1 MAEGSVDNL
10 KIKIN
15 AESKSA
21 KDEIDKLTQKLLT
34 LSGALNGLNSRNI
47 DVSGVTSMATGL
59 SNLNSAISTMD
70 TGKLRDVVK
79 SIKAI
84 AVSGKTLSSLGRNF
98 AVIQQG
104 ASKSAESLNSLSTK
118 KSVEEL
124 QAEKLKLEEVRAQA
138 MATKETLR
146 DMLPET
152 LNIPSGF
159 FSELGDLGK
168 ELRGFIGIKKMV
180 SGGSSG
186 EAEIADAIRWS
197 GAGNIDHID
206 NDLEVYRALGEI
218 LRNLSREIT
227 DCDEKIKVLEADLK
241 EAGNELMITDDMTF
255 DGDDWLGDIPIQLD
269 NATESAQQFS
279 NVVSNITSENPFQG
293 IIDSLKQFGG
303 LTIPTES
310 IAGVTQLTNAVIR
323 LNKVGENPGMVLSSI
338 ANGLK
343 AFNGFNGALPNLEGM
358 AEFVKGI
365 GKLSGK
371 KVQAS
376 VSSFPAL
383 AKGLQQL
390 QELADIRLPNVE
402 NITNFANALNLLGRK
417 KVQDAT
423 KNIPQLT
430 KALKEMI
437 QTLNA
442 SPSAIKNAGNLAN
455 GLANLASQGG
465 KLNTMT
471 RNMASSRN
479 GMSRLGG
486 IFNRQAKSGRGL
498 ASVIGKVYAT
508 YWMLFRA
515 FGLLKKSID
524 ISADVTEVQNVVDKT
539 FGDYKNLVEEM
550 AKTSIPDFGMSE
562 LTVKD
567 VSSRFQAMGKAMGIY
582 NAQVKSA
589 HEYLAKNNAL
599 YKGSGNAMADMSINL
614 TKLTG
619 DLASFYNVEQDV
631 VSEKL
636 SSIFTGQTRPLRA
649 FGMDLTEA
657 TLKEWALNNGMNANI
672 KTMSQAEKTMLR
684 YQYVMS
690 RSKDIMGD
698 FADTSNSWANQVRM
712 LKQNFQQLG
721 TVIGSGL
728 IQALKPALRGMNS
741 FLQKVISFAQ
751 MVVNALG
758 KIFGWKLEMSAGAIS
773 DDLGVS
779 EDAVG
784 GLADNAGN
792 AANGLGD
799 AAKNAKDLKEQ
810 LMSFDKLNVITTP
823 KDSAGGGNGG
833 GGGGSGSGGGG
844 GGTGADSGDV
854 SAKLERTQGL
864 FESEIDNLEE
874 LGQAIAD
881 ALSNAMENIDWDK
894 IYEKARGFGTG
905 LADFM
910 NGLFTGTSGERLFK
924 NLGSTVAGAVN
935 TVFNAGDA
943 FASKFKFGAFGK
955 ALATGIK
962 SFLKDWD
969 AGLTGKTFGK
979 FVGGLANT
987 LYAVVSDK
995 ENWVLLGTKI
1005 SDGVNGALEGLDK
1018 VDKTTGLT
1026 GWEALGGSI
1035 AESLN
1040 GIVDT
1045 VTAALGNIKWDKLLK
1060 GIGKSLKQFFK
1071 DLEADTVVKAI
1082 GAAVLLKVG
1091 SRIAKAIV
1099 GGIVGTKNALT
1110 LAIDFAIDSKIE
1122 GTVKAAGNIISAI
1135 VKSVATAFGLSP
1147 AGLAIAAGAITGV
1160 ALALV
1165 YDVTVSSN
1173 RVEQGYEGKNKAGEF
1188 NPDGTLKREQNMTS
1202 TGHPDYSTDYTKQ
1215 KVDVDKLRTTRDKA
1229 IEDSVKAI
1237 TKTEKGKN
1245 PYKDP
1250 LQNAVD
1256 SYASG
1261 AIEGIKLPSLSD
1273 ILDKLFPPTIAE
1285 GAEKKGKNAGENTRK
1300 GVIAGIGDKGFNIDV
1315 FVKLAKKGWKSVK
1328 AWVEDRA
1335 QWGKDLKEKLVKIG
1349 KSKWKTIKDW
1359 VEDKAQWGAELKK
1372 KAVNLGN
1379 SAFGTVKKWIERG
1392 TNWGGELK
1400 KKAVDLK
1407 RDAWGTVSSWI
1418 VNNHWGKDISKKI
1431 GLLRDAWGTVSS
1443 WIVNNHWGKDISK
1456 KIGLVRDAWGTVA
1469 TWIKN
1474 NYLGDAVKKKIGLLR
1489 DGWTSVSKWVK
1500 DYLGGTV
1507 EIGIKLVKGWLGNGA
1522 DTFKKWLGI
1531 GKKEDGGVFVNGKWQ
1546 NIAKYAQGGLPTSAQ
1561 LFMAREAGPELVG
1574 TIGTHTAVMNNDQ
1587 IVASVAS
1594 GVATAVGEY
1603 ITPILREMNRQD
1615 RYLAEIASKEFGIN
1629 GDDIFA
1635 VTRSKGAEYSRRT
1648 GQQAF
1653 VF

>member
-124 QAEKLKLEEVRAQA
+124 QAEKSKLEEVRAQA

-854 SAKLERTQGL
+854 SAKLKRTQGL

-995 ENWVLLGTKI
+995 ANWVLLGTKI

-1060 GIGKSLKQFFK
+1060 GIAKGLKQFFK
-1071 DLEADTVVKAI
+1071 DLEVDTIIALIGTALIARKAKKLATAI
-1082 GAAVLLKVG
+1082 GAEMGSSLVIPVLKLVIDKITTTLAEGALVAITGGSLKNW
-1091 SRIAKAIV
+1091 IAGLLGV
-1099 GGIVGTKNALT
+1099 STNALT
-1110 LAIDFAIDSKIE
+1110 LVMK
-1122 GTVKAAGNIISAI
+1122 N
-1135 VKSVATAFGLSP
+1135 GLP
-1147 AGLAIAAGAITGV
+1147 WIALAITIGAEMEYEHRKNPEENEKWM
-1160 ALALV
+1160 AEH
-1165 YDVTVSSN
+1165 SN
-1173 RVEQGYEGKNKAGEF
+1173 REESIKKA
-1188 NPDGTLKREQNMTS
+1188 QS
-1202 TGHPDYSTDYTKQ
+1202 TPTTK
-1215 KVDVDKLRTTRDKA
+1215 A
-1229 IEDSVKAI
+1229 
-1237 TKTEKGKN
+1237 EKGTT
-1245 PYKDP
+1245 PYVDP
-1250 LQNAVD
+1250 LQKAVD
-1256 SYASG
+1256 SYAEG
-1261 AIEGIKLPSLSD
+1261 AVKGIKFPEISNLD
-1273 ILDKLFPPTIAE
+1273 IIDWLFPPIIAE
-1285 GAEKKGKNAGENTRK
+1285 GATKKGEQAGKNAKE
-1300 GVIAGIGDKGFNIDV
+1300 GVKTGIGSQKINISVIVD
-1315 FVKLAKKGWKSVK
+1315 LAKKGWKSVK

-1372 KAVNLGN
+1372 KAVNLG
-1379 SAFGTVKKWIERG
+1379 SSTFGTVKKWIE
-1392 TNWGGELK
+1392 NAKQWGGELK
-1400 KKAVDLK
+1400 EKAVGLKKTSAWKTVKGWIEDAKQWGTDLK
-1407 RDAWGTVSSWI
+1407 SKAVSLKTSKAWTTVKGWIEKASQWGKELKDKPVGLKTSSGWSTVSGWI
-1418 VNNHWGKDISKKI
+1418 TTPSRWGSAISKAI
-1431 GLLRDAWGTVSS
+1431 GLK
-1443 WIVNNHWGKDISK
+1443 KD
-1456 KIGLVRDAWGTVA
+1456 DWTTVA
-1469 TWIKN
+1469 
-1474 NYLGDAVKKKIGLLR
+1474 
-1489 DGWTSVSKWVK
+1489 KWVK

-1629 GDDIFA
+1629 GDDVFA

-1653 VF
+1653 VY